1 MASLGE
7 DHSLV
12 RGLQLLLKRQLLLS
26 KRSSFKENENGLAG
40 CDDGST
46 GGSRFCLG
54 QFERIGL
61 ERSPEY
67 DEVLKG

>member
-1 MASLGE
+1 MKTAWQDVTSALG
-7 DHSLV
+7 
-12 RGLQLLLKRQLLLS
+12 G
-26 KRSSFKENENGLAG
+26 
-40 CDDGST
+40 T
-46 GGSRFCLG
+46 RFCLG